1 MHRFYVNENQINDNI
16 ITISGQDVNHIKNV
30 LRMKP
35 GEEIVICNGQ
45 GKDYYCIITS
55 VCDNSVTTNINS
67 IQDTST
73 ELPVKISLFQGL
85 PKADKMELII
95 QKAVELGAYEL
106 IPVNMARSVVKY
118 SDAKKE
124 AKKLQRWQAISESAA
139 KQSGRGI
146 IPKILPIMSYKE
158 AISYGKNLDLT
169 VLAYENAKGI
179 KETKNYLNLLRSCN
193 NAGIIIGP
201 EGGFEGF
208 ELDLAKENNINP
220 ISLGRRI
227 LRTETASLAILSM
240 ALLYMEE

>member
-139 KQSGRGI
+139 KQAGRGI

-179 KETKNYLNLLRSCN
+179 KETKNYLNRLRSCN